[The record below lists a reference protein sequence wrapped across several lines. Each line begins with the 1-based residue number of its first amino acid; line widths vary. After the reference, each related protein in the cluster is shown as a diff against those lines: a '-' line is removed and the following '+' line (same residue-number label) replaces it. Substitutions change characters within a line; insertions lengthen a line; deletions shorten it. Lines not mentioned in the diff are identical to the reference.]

1 MSYGVLTTSFSLPNN
16 DFKSAYVGIDYAY
29 KLCFNS
35 GNFYIT
41 VQTPYGT
48 NSTLIESTK
57 TKNNPD
63 RFSLPLPNRW
73 NCEGFRAPWII
84 KSWKTYRNDTED
96 VGTGYLFRTLTNQ
109 NYCNDGKNFP
119 TTAGPGMFVR
129 VINASQ
135 INRFNNPN
143 YHSVFGS
150 ISKFILDYSRAYS
163 RSTRDLLPYLNF
175 DEEIE
180 ESQSSPLILSSPANV
195 NMTLSSAAGTNFNI
209 RDTFVGIVIQR
220 NTSDIP
226 LSEFTF
232 VATSSDPTI
241 AEVINQTTVTLKR
254 SGTFVLTVTQLFYQN
269 INFNVGYLE
278 KTFDINIYIYL
289 LN

>member
-1 MSYGVLTTSFSLPNN
+1 MQSFGVLTTSLPNY

-41 VQTPYGT
+41 VQTPYGA

-57 TKNNPD
+57 TNNNPD
-63 RFSLPLPNRW
+63 IFSLPYLLSQW
-73 NCEGFRAPWII
+73 SCEGFRAPWII
-84 KSWKTYRNDTED
+84 KSWETYRNDTED
-96 VGTGYLFRTLTNQ
+96 VGTGYLFRALTNQ
-109 NYCNDGKNFP
+109 NYCSDDKHFP
-119 TTAGPGMFVR
+119 TMAGPGMFVR

-143 YHSVFGS
+143 YHLAFGS
-150 ISKFILDYSRAYS
+150 ISKFILDYSNASS

-180 ESQSSPLILSSPANV
+180 ESRSSPLILSSPADV

-209 RDTFVGIVIQR
+209 LDTFVGIVIQR

-241 AEVINQTTVTLKR
+241 AEVINKTTVTLKT

-278 KTFDINIYIYL
+278 KTFDININIYL